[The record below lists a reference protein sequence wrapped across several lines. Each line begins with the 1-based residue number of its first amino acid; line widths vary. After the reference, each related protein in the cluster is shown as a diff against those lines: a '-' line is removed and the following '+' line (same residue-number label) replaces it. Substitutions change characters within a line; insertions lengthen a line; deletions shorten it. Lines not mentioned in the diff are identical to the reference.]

1 MRRIG
6 DAGWRAGNVDLTIT
20 AARPRLGAHLD
31 AMRDTI
37 ATLLGVPGSAV
48 NVKAS
53 SGNLIGDEGAGRAIS
68 AIAVATV
75 GRQP

>member
-1 MRRIG
+1 
-6 DAGWRAGNVDLTIT
+6 
-20 AARPRLGAHLD
+20 
-31 AMRDTI
+31 MRDTI
-37 ATLLGVPGSAV
+37 AGLLGVPGSAV

-53 SGNLIGDEGAGRAIS
+53 SGNLIGEEGAGRAIS